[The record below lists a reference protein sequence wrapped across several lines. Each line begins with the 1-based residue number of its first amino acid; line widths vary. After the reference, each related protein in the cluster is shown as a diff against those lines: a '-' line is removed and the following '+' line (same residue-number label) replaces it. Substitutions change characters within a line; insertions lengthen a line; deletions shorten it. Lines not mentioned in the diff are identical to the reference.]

1 MIWSE
6 LITALDAKPLV
17 DAADFE
23 VKNIAAADLL
33 SDILA
38 TDKEDFVILTGQISP
53 QAVRTALAVG
63 ALGVIVVRGKMP
75 PPETVGLA
83 HNYGVPLAVSEL
95 RMFEACVA
103 AGRQLWSSPLSTRS
117 STG

>member
-1 MIWSE
+1 MRWSE
-6 LITALDAKPLV
+6 LIATLDAKPLV
-17 DAADFE
+17 ELHDFE
-23 VKNIAAADLL
+23 IRNVAAADLL

-53 QAVRTALAVG
+53 QAIRTAMAVG
-63 ALGVIVVRGKMP
+63 ALGVVIVRGKQP

-83 HNYGVPLAVSEL
+83 HNYGVPLVVTEL
-95 RMFEACVA
+95 PMFEACALAGA
-103 AGRQLWSSPLSTRS
+103 ALWNSPLSTRS